1 MEVFKNWRE
10 RDKRGEF
17 KNWRERKTGA
27 SLKREKEESLRAG
40 ERERD
45 RQVLRVLWG
54 QPVVLFMNLSK
65 ICLQNYCINIL
76 ILYKVYHKENHSSNR
91 A

>member
-45 RQVLRVLWG
+45 RQVLEFYGDSQLC
-54 QPVVLFMNLSK
+54 FS
-65 ICLQNYCINIL
+65 
-76 ILYKVYHKENHSSNR
+76 
-91 A
+91 